1 MYCLHL
7 YYTENFGEN
16 QISDKSTCDIFL
28 KKNIKFLKFVVF
40 CSQRPHFSVLENKK
54 LPEITGGI
62 CDKRKK
68 AMTGIFLMQHYKC
81 KSYKG
86 ILK

>member
-16 QISDKSTCDIFL
+16 QISDRLAYDIFL

-40 CSQRPHFSVLENKK
+40 CSQHALFSVLENKK

-62 CDKRKK
+62 YKK
-68 AMTGIFLMQHYKC
+68 EK
-81 KSYKG
+81 
-86 ILK
+86 

>member
-7 YYTENFGEN
+7 YYTENFGKN
-16 QISDKSTCDIFL
+16 QILDRLAYDIFL

-54 LPEITGGI
+54 LPEITGVFA
-62 CDKRKK
+62 KK
-68 AMTGIFLMQHYKC
+68 EK
-81 KSYKG
+81 
-86 ILK
+86 

>member
-16 QISDKSTCDIFL
+16 QISDKLAYDIFL

-40 CSQRPHFSVLENKK
+40 CSQPADFSFLENKK
-54 LPEITGGI
+54 LPEITPGI
-62 CDKRKK
+62 VIKEK
-68 AMTGIFLMQHYKC
+68 
-81 KSYKG
+81 
-86 ILK
+86 

>member
-7 YYTENFGEN
+7 YYTENFREN

-54 LPEITGGI
+54 LPEITGVFA
-62 CDKRKK
+62 KK
-68 AMTGIFLMQHYKC
+68 EK
-81 KSYKG
+81 
-86 ILK
+86 

>member
-16 QISDKSTCDIFL
+16 QILDRDFL

-40 CSQRPHFSVLENKK
+40 CSQPADFSFLENKK
-54 LPEITGGI
+54 LPEITPGI
-62 CDKRKK
+62 YKK
-68 AMTGIFLMQHYKC
+68 EK
-81 KSYKG
+81 
-86 ILK
+86 

>member
-16 QISDKSTCDIFL
+16 QISGKSACDIFL

-40 CSQRPHFSVLENKK
+40 CSQPADFSFLENKK
-54 LPEITGGI
+54 LPEITPGI
-62 CDKRKK
+62 VIKEK
-68 AMTGIFLMQHYKC
+68 
-81 KSYKG
+81 
-86 ILK
+86 

>member
-16 QISDKSTCDIFL
+16 QILDDRKIFL

-40 CSQRPHFSVLENKK
+40 CSQPALFSFLENKK
-54 LPEITGGI
+54 LPEIT
-62 CDKRKK
+62 RYFTKK
-68 AMTGIFLMQHYKC
+68 KNKSDIGIFLYSIIKVIAI
-81 KSYKG
+81 KAY
-86 ILK
+86 

>member
-16 QISDKSTCDIFL
+16 QISDRLAYDIFL

-40 CSQRPHFSVLENKK
+40 CSQPAHFSFLENKK
-54 LPEITGGI
+54 LPEITPVFTKKKNSSDKTFFLYGI
-62 CDKRKK
+62 IKVIAIK
-68 AMTGIFLMQHYKC
+68 AY
-81 KSYKG
+81 
-86 ILK
+86 

>member
-16 QISDKSTCDIFL
+16 QISDKLACDIFL

-40 CSQRPHFSVLENKK
+40 CSQPALFSFLENKK
-54 LPEITGGI
+54 LPKTTPVFT
-62 CDKRKK
+62 KK
-68 AMTGIFLMQHYKC
+68 KNKSDAGIFLYSIIKIIAI
-81 KSYKG
+81 KAY
-86 ILK
+86 